1 MEPVESGSPPTGW
14 VVRPQPWNN
23 CLAAAT
29 WTSTKLRPSP
39 LIRRT
44 GLVIVAILL
53 VHAAAAAEVLLEE
66 REGVLY
72 VKNVESP
79 QPPAAVASQPS
90 SPPGEPVAAKTA
102 APYRGLIRAAA
113 ARHALAPELVEAVMR
128 VESNFEPRAVSSKGA
143 RGLMQL
149 MPKTARLLGVRNVF
163 DARQNIEGG
172 ARHLR
177 NLVDRYN
184 GNLTLALAAYNA
196 GAEAVTRYGG
206 IPPYAETRAHGG
218 RVLKL
223 LQRTGPP
230 VSAEAAGAQATLRAE
245 PAAVEG

>member
-1 MEPVESGSPPTGW
+1 M
-14 VVRPQPWNN
+14 
-23 CLAAAT
+23 
-29 WTSTKLRPSP
+29 
-39 LIRRT
+39 IRRT
-44 GLVIVAILL
+44 GVVIVAILL

-72 VKNVESP
+72 VKNVEPP
-79 QPPAAVASQPS
+79 QPPPAVAAPSS

-113 ARHALAPELVEAVMR
+113 ARHRLASELIESVIR

-196 GAEAVTRYGG
+196 GADAVARHGG
-206 IPPYAETRAHGG
+206 IPPYAETRAYVA

-223 LQRTGPP
+223 LQRTGLP
-230 VSAEAAGAQATLRAE
+230 VSAEAAEAQATLRAE
-245 PAAVEG
+245 PAAAEARTLYCYEAADGRAVYSNLPIDRLSSAVRAMLEGRE

>member
-1 MEPVESGSPPTGW
+1 V
-14 VVRPQPWNN
+14 
-23 CLAAAT
+23 
-29 WTSTKLRPSP
+29 
-39 LIRRT
+39 IRQS
-44 GLVIVAILL
+44 GLVIAAILS
-53 VHAAAAAEVLLEE
+53 VHSAAVAEILLEE

-79 QPPAAVASQPS
+79 LPAVAAVTAT
-90 SPPGEPVAAKTA
+90 SPVEANVPRPP
-102 APYRGLIRAAA
+102 APYRDLIRAAA
-113 ARHALAPELVEAVMR
+113 ARHGLASELVEAVIR

-177 NLVDRYN
+177 NLIDRYN

-196 GAEAVTRYGG
+196 GADAVARHGG
-206 IPPYAETRAHGG
+206 IPPYAETRAYVA
-218 RVLKL
+218 RVLKV
-223 LQRTGPP
+223 LQRTGLP
-230 VSAEAAGAQATLRAE
+230 VSAEAAEAQATLRAE
-245 PAAVEG
+245 PPAIEARTLYCYEAADGRAVYSNLPIDRLSSAVRAMLEGRE

>member
-1 MEPVESGSPPTGW
+1 M
-14 VVRPQPWNN
+14 
-23 CLAAAT
+23 
-29 WTSTKLRPSP
+29 
-39 LIRRT
+39 IRRT
-44 GLVIVAILL
+44 GVVIVAILTA
-53 VHAAAAAEVLLEE
+53 HSAAIAEVRMED
-66 REGVLY
+66 RDGVLY
-72 VKNVESP
+72 VKNVEPP
-79 QPPAAVASQPS
+79 QPPPAVALQPS
-90 SPPGEPVAAKTA
+90 SPPGGPVAAKTA

-113 ARHALAPELVEAVMR
+113 ARHGLASELVEAVIR

-196 GAEAVTRYGG
+196 GADAVARHGG
-206 IPPYAETRAHGG
+206 IPPYAETRAYVA

-223 LQRTGPP
+223 LQRTGLPA
-230 VSAEAAGAQATLRAE
+230 SAEAAEAQATLRAE
-245 PAAVEG
+245 PAAIEARTLYCYEAADGRAVYSNLPIDRLSSAVRAMLEGRE

>member
-1 MEPVESGSPPTGW
+1 MI
-14 VVRPQPWNN
+14 
-23 CLAAAT
+23 LAAHSA
-29 WTSTKLRPSP
+29 
-39 LIRRT
+39 
-44 GLVIVAILL
+44 AI
-53 VHAAAAAEVLLEE
+53 AEVLLEE

-72 VKNVESP
+72 VKNVEPP
-79 QPPAAVASQPS
+79 QPQPAASQPS
-90 SPPGEPVAAKTA
+90 SPPGEAVAAKTA

-113 ARHALAPELVEAVMR
+113 ARHGLASELVEAVIR

-196 GAEAVTRYGG
+196 GAEAVARHGG
-206 IPPYAETRAHGG
+206 IPPYAETRAYVA

-223 LQRTGPP
+223 LQRTGLPA
-230 VSAEAAGAQATLRAE
+230 SAEAAEARTLYCYEAADGRAVYSNL
-245 PAAVEG
+245 PIDRLSSAVRAMLEGRE

>member
-1 MEPVESGSPPTGW
+1 VI
-14 VVRPQPWNN
+14 
-23 CLAAAT
+23 LAAHSA
-29 WTSTKLRPSP
+29 
-39 LIRRT
+39 
-44 GLVIVAILL
+44 AI
-53 VHAAAAAEVLLEE
+53 AEVLLEE

-72 VKNVESP
+72 VKNVEPP
-79 QPPAAVASQPS
+79 QPPPAVASQPS
-90 SPPGEPVAAKTA
+90 SPPGKPVAAKTA

-113 ARHALAPELVEAVMR
+113 ARHGLASELVEAVIR

-196 GAEAVTRYGG
+196 GAEAVARHGG
-206 IPPYAETRAHGG
+206 IPPYAETRAYVA

-223 LQRTGPP
+223 LQRTGLP
-230 VSAEAAGAQATLRAE
+230 VSAEAAEAQATLRAE
-245 PAAVEG
+245 PAAAEARTLYCYEAADGRAVYSNLPIDRLSSAVRAMLEGRE